1 MIDYLI
7 HNDMEADARLS
18 DAMLYAALRQVLGD
32 RLVPC
37 DAHFHRPREN
47 PAWGP
52 SPYGSIIQRLE
63 EARGPY
69 LDMVVRRHLG
79 EARLL
84 MGCEV
89 QAAMDRSTA
98 AGLGVILRN
107 MSDPVGR
114 IRYCQPGDRYVQHAS
129 AIRAESCHPS
139 GILVQPNFDL
149 THVRRYIVA
158 GGEIAAESP
167 YRHCEEEPLLL
178 LDPENR
184 MRQTRDFMSAFEPLN
199 PDWSA
204 LQRAAAEALLA
215 DHALASG
222 AIDVG
227 IRHLADGRVEARV
240 ESVTAARPGAF
251 AILFADPRA
260 YAEKIAENLARIEP
274 ELDLEDTP
282 LI

>member
-1 MIDYLI
+1 MIDYLM

-18 DAMLYAALRQVLGD
+18 DAMLYAALRPALGD

-37 DAHFHRPREN
+37 DAHFHRPRGN
-47 PAWGP
+47 PVWGP
-52 SPYGSIIQRLE
+52 YPFGGIIPRLE

-69 LDMVVRRHLG
+69 LDMAVRRHLG

-84 MGCEV
+84 QPDLV
-89 QAAMDRSTA
+89 QAVMDRFTA
-98 AGLGVILRN
+98 IGLGVILRN
-107 MSDPVGR
+107 MTDPVDR
-114 IRYCQPGDRYVQHAS
+114 IRYCQPGDHFAQHAS
-129 AIRAESCHPS
+129 AILADSRHPS

-149 THVRRYIVA
+149 THIRRYIVA

-167 YRHCEEEPLLL
+167 FRYCEEEPLLL

-184 MRQTRDFMSAFEPLN
+184 KLQTRDFMSAFEPLN
-199 PDWSA
+199 PDWSV
-204 LQRAAAEALLA
+204 LQRAAVEALLA

-227 IRHLADGRVEARV
+227 IRHLPNGRVEARV

-251 AILFADPRA
+251 AILFADPVA
-260 YAEKIAENLARIEP
+260 YAAKIAEHLDRIEP
-274 ELDLEDTP
+274 QLACETDLSP
-282 LI
+282 